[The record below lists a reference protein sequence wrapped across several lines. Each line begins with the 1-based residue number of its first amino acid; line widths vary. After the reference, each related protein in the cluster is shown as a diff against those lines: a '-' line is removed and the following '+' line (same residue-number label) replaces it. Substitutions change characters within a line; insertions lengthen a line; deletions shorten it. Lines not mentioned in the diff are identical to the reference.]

1 MEQVC
6 KEIIMAK
13 KIIID
18 IDAEF
23 DDVFFDEKKI
33 TFETSA
39 KLRTQDPKWIEKIT
53 KINQARA
60 QDPEA
65 LAKHRATMQSD
76 EYKQAHRAG
85 LDKPGYTEAK
95 STKMKDLWA
104 DPAYRALQ
112 EERLA
117 DPEVKAKQRAAARK
131 REDNPD
137 YQRRKKEW
145 SSKFKDDTERSA
157 KLSKARLAYME
168 AHPEARQELSDM
180 QKRIQASRTKEDYDA
195 IHAKRLSTNWLESIT
210 QAAKKRRQPLLTP
223 EGVFDS
229 KKEAHLHYGFDP
241 AMVDYNRKK
250 KPNEWFFIAVEDYEK
265 CLNNPKHMN
274 KLRKLRAAGQYE
286 EVVKKKLTQ
295 QERDAKVQRAQKP
308 CITPMGI
315 FSSLDQAGIA
325 HDRTR
330 NWVREQLK
338 IGITG
343 FNYISKEEYI
353 MLTGKDL

>member
-1 MEQVC
+1 MT
-6 KEIIMAK
+6 KNK
-13 KIIID
+13 IID

-23 DDVFFDEKKI
+23 DGVFFDEKRI

-53 KINQARA
+53 ALNRARA

-104 DPAYRALQ
+104 DPEYRAAQ
-112 EERLA
+112 EERLS

-131 REDNPD
+131 REDDPD

-145 SSKFKDDTERSA
+145 SSKFKDNAERSA
-157 KLSKARLAYME
+157 KLSKSRLAYMA

-180 QKRIQASRTKEDYDA
+180 QKRIAATRTKEDYEA
-195 IHAKRLSTNWLESIT
+195 IHAKRTEDGTWLKAIT
-210 QAAKKRRQPLLTP
+210 QAAKKRRKPLLTP
-223 EGVFDS
+223 DNVFDS
-229 KKEAHLHYGFDP
+229 KKEATLHYGFDP

-250 KPNEWFFIAVEDYEK
+250 KPNDWFFITVEDYEK
-265 CLNNPKHMN
+265 CLTNPKHVN
-274 KLRKLRAAGQYE
+274 KLRKLRAAGEYE
-286 EVVKKKLTQ
+286 E
-295 QERDAKVQRAQKP
+295 AK
-308 CITPMGI
+308 
-315 FSSLDQAGIA
+315 
-325 HDRTR
+325 
-330 NWVREQLK
+330 
-338 IGITG
+338 
-343 FNYISKEEYI
+343 
-353 MLTGKDL
+353 

>member
-1 MEQVC
+1 MT
-6 KEIIMAK
+6 K
-13 KIIID
+13 KTIID

-23 DDVFFDEKKI
+23 DDVFFDEKRI

-95 STKMKDLWA
+95 SNKMKDLWA
-104 DPAYRALQ
+104 DPKFRAAQ
-112 EERLA
+112 EERLN
-117 DPEVKAKQRAAARK
+117 DPEVKARMRATAQK

-137 YQRRKKEW
+137 YQRRKREW
-145 SSKFKDDTERSA
+145 AAKWKDNAERSA
-157 KLSKARLAYME
+157 KLSKARLAYIE
-168 AHPEARQELSDM
+168 AHPESRQKLSDI
-180 QKRIQASRTKEDYDA
+180 QKRIAATRTKEDYEA
-195 IHAKRLSTNWLESIT
+195 IHAKRLSSDWLTSIT

-241 AMVDYNRKK
+241 AMVDYNRNR
-250 KPNEWFFIAVEDYEK
+250 KPTEWFFISVEDYDK
-265 CLNNPKHMN
+265 CLTNPKHMN

-295 QERDAKVQRAQKP
+295 EERDARSQRAQKP
-308 CITPMGI
+308 CVTPLGI
-315 FSSLDQAGIA
+315 FCSLDQAGVA
-325 HDRTR
+325 HNKTR

-338 IGITG
+338 IGISG